1 MAQGPLTTCRLSD
14 EIMRAKCNWRYPS
27 MEMRDHACTV
37 GPRPPN
43 IAAGTSRHRDAE
55 VALSGKLMPTLRH
68 YSRVMPSS

>member
-1 MAQGPLTTCRLSD
+1 
-14 EIMRAKCNWRYPS
+14 
-27 MEMRDHACTV
+27 MRDHACTV